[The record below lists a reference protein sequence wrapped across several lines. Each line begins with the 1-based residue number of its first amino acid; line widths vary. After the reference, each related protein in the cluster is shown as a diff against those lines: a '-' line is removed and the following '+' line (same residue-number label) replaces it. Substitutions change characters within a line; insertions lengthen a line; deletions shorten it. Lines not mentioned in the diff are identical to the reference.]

1 MTQVGSFRASTLS
14 GGYDRLI
21 CVFDDALVQMRP
33 PSLLELIDF
42 VAPLSFGRLPEKLL
56 TGSLDNREADV
67 YSLAKDKSSAEIAQ
81 QLKRS
86 QRTALTDIERVN
98 FVTAARCYGPQPHDP
113 HD

>member
-42 VAPLSFGRLPEKLL
+42 VAPL
-56 TGSLDNREADV
+56 V
-67 YSLAKDKSSAEIAQ
+67 SAGYP
-81 QLKRS
+81 RS
-86 QRTALTDIERVN
+86 
-98 FVTAARCYGPQPHDP
+98 C
-113 HD
+113 

>member
-42 VAPLSFGRLPEKLL
+42 VAPLSFGTDYYGMEHLGDYRVRGHSG
-56 TGSLDNREADV
+56 TRE
-67 YSLAKDKSSAEIAQ
+67 
-81 QLKRS
+81 
-86 QRTALTDIERVN
+86 LTDGS
-98 FVTAARCYGPQPHDP
+98 RCRLKDTPLVGL
-113 HD
+113 